1 MTLAYSTQSNIIT
14 LHDAITDSPVYRAST
29 LHFDKQLDVFSQWIN
44 DLARQTK
51 AYAEKLKQLNTETIA
66 LAAKLN
72 PTNMVNYQLLDSKIA
87 DIAANNFGDAL
98 KTNLTF
104 KMKTVSDLEG
114 KFTGPIEKF
123 VDEHIR
129 AFKKFREQHKH
140 ALTEYESALANY
152 ATLSNT
158 RKDSAATINTT
169 TQQLH
174 QARKKYIEMSS
185 EHITR
190 IAKLR
195 HDLEHTL
202 VEQYSTTISSRKD
215 FYNDAQ
221 VWKQLNSMLF
231 SWADWLAEDKRTY
244 QVETRKQQLAQQT
257 LEKEYLDDL
266 QLKHGTATKIR
277 TKLLSHSTKSGYLM
291 TRLTNDTSSPWKR
304 QWFFIHGGYFGS
316 CKVTDPEVS
325 PSITLD
331 DCVPLQFC
339 QIKLLDSSDRRFC
352 FELNSN
358 QHPQKAFFILQAESE
373 QDLQDWASA
382 LTAKSPNPTSPSFDT
397 ATRNHPSSIMIG
409 KTYDPNNDL
418 SQPRSPA
425 SLISKSKSTTV
436 VSTPTDI
443 PVTLS
448 TNSDLSISSSSPGS
462 TMFSNLSGSPP
473 PLSASSLSPV
483 AFKMTYSSLDRQN
496 DISTAP
502 SMTPL
507 LLEEITHGSHQE
519 TVLNDNKTKL
529 WGTPRTILPSP
540 GSTQRLTVKHGES
553 YKSMHGKIVWPIN
566 LDSHQQSHV
575 VPDLPGYTS
584 HLKDKTQNLRR
595 LFNGVSPQEAVL
607 DVLTVS
613 FLKKQDDMATS
624 DYQDSIKD
632 IKTPSKLGNYYW
644 GSVYVT
650 QDTFWFYS
658 NLSCSCITT
667 IALKLK
673 NIEDIQVAQDTH
685 LVIHMIDNGGDDTA
699 PSPLVF
705 SVILDDTETI
715 VDKLRFLIYN
725 AKLADPMQLRN
736 VYRKVAAMS
745 STQSPSRS
753 PSIST
758 LDSLS
763 DDQSYML
770 NHHGTTPHHT
780 PSSRMVSTDTAA
792 TLVTPLSNSSHPTPP
807 TKIKK
812 APAKKKK
819 VIKKPFVD
827 PDTLP
832 DHITKPSGPLDCH
845 CDDHLD
851 RRDAEMELP
860 ISAKRLYELMFSDE
874 ATAPPANGGVWNSK
888 TEGIDGHDLRVSHWA
903 PLDGQEDG
911 QMKRTLKY
919 WMPVANPVVRMKEA
933 EVVETQILL
942 RKDDY
947 LCYVVQISTKTEA
960 LPFADA
966 FIPSVRYCITY
977 IDDSRCKLTCHL
989 GVRWTKW
996 VMAKII
1002 VTKAALA
1009 GMSDSVNIFVP
1020 ILKEAASAIQVT
1032 VENLRQSEQE
1042 SATQTI
1048 SEYEDESDKDN
1059 GDNDDKGVFE
1069 ANDNNVG
1076 KGHEKTTTIPAL
1088 DMDVHVKATTT
1099 PPVHTQRNLNG
1110 DQTTDLQPQPK
1121 TPATTSSKNKQST
1134 ATTAPTRT
1142 ELSTTTTTTTSETS
1156 AVFKSKTTKTHHK
1169 LVKEK
1174 LIDSSG
1180 QEAPSL
1186 VKAALDSIWPPG
1198 AWTSGTLVI
1207 MCLFYI
1213 IWTFTASSFVT
1224 NGMDGQQ
1231 PVIHTQVVSHAVY
1244 LRDLDDGFIKKSL
1257 RPPYI
1262 DSQCYT
1268 LFLQARQDERE
1279 YTWYDTQHYRLALE
1293 YGSSRE
1299 KIGIQR
1305 HDIMT
1310 TFHALNTADTDLL
1323 ETEYLN
1329 WLLDNRQRCRGE
1341 QQHQFNDTNF
1351 NMCDQIN
1358 TQIGTYF

>member
-14 LHDAITDSPVYRAST
+14 LHNAITNSPVYRAST
-29 LHFDKQLDVFSQWIN
+29 LHFDKQLDVFSKWIN
-44 DLARQTK
+44 NLARQTK
-51 AYAEKLKQLNTETIA
+51 AYAEKLKQLNIETIA

-72 PTNMVNYQLLDSKIA
+72 PTNMVNYRLLDSKIA
-87 DIAANNFGDAL
+87 DMAANKFGDAL

-114 KFTGPIEKF
+114 KFTEPIEKF

-129 AFKKFREQHKH
+129 TFKKFREQHEH

-158 RKDSAATINTT
+158 GKDSTTTINST

-174 QARKKYIEMSS
+174 TTRKKYIEMSS

-221 VWKQLNSMLF
+221 VWKQLNTMLF

-244 QVETRKQQLAQQT
+244 QVETHKQQIAQQT

-266 QLKHGTATKIR
+266 QLKHGATTKIR
-277 TKLLSHSTKSGYLM
+277 TKPLDHNTKSGYLM
-291 TRLTNDTSSPWKR
+291 TRSTKDTLSPWKR
-304 QWFFIHGGYFGS
+304 QWFFIHDGYFGS
-316 CKVTDPEVS
+316 CKVTNPEVS

-331 DCVPLQFC
+331 DCVPLQSC
-339 QIKLLDSSDRRFC
+339 QIKSLDSSDRRFC
-352 FELNSN
+352 FELNSK
-358 QHPQKAFFILQAESE
+358 QQPQKSFFILQAESE
-373 QDLQDWASA
+373 QDLQDWTSA
-382 LTAKSPNPTSPSFDT
+382 LTAKSTNPTSPSFDT
-397 ATRNHPSSIMIG
+397 STRNHPSSIMIG

-448 TNSDLSISSSSPGS
+448 TNSDLSISGSSPGS

-496 DISTAP
+496 DMHLSTAP

-507 LLEEITHGSHQE
+507 LLEEITRGSHSE
-519 TVLNDNKTKL
+519 TVLNINRTKL
-529 WGTPRTILPSP
+529 WGTPRTILPP
-540 GSTQRLTVKHGES
+540 LGSTQRLAINYGDN
-553 YKSMHGKIVWPIN
+553 YKTMHGKIVWPPH
-566 LDSHQQSHV
+566 LDSHQHSHV
-575 VPDLPGYTS
+575 VTDLPGYTN
-584 HLKDKTQNLRR
+584 HLKDKNQELRR
-595 LFNGVSPQEAVL
+595 LFNGVSPQEVVL
-607 DVLTVS
+607 DVLTAS
-613 FLKKQDDMATS
+613 FLKKQDDMATT

-632 IKTPSKLGNYYW
+632 IKTLSKLGNHYW

-667 IALKLK
+667 IALKLE
-673 NIEDIQVAQDTH
+673 NIEDVQVAQDTQ
-685 LVIHMIDNGGDDTA
+685 LVIHVVDNGGDDSA

-705 SVILDDTETI
+705 SVMLDDAET
-715 VDKLRFLIYN
+715 VADKLRFLMYN
-725 AKLADPMQLRN
+725 AKLSDPMQLRN
-736 VYRKVAAMS
+736 VYRKITAMS

-753 PSIST
+753 SSIST
-758 LDSLS
+758 FDSLS
-763 DDQSYML
+763 NDQSYML
-770 NHHGTTPHHT
+770 NGNTPHHT
-780 PSSRMVSTDTAA
+780 PSTRMTSTDTAA
-792 TLVTPLSNSSHPTPP
+792 TLVTPLSNDSYPTPP
-807 TKIKK
+807 TKIK
-812 APAKKKK
+812 KKKK

-832 DHITKPSGPLDCH
+832 DHITKPSGPLDCQ

-903 PLDGQEDG
+903 PLDDPEEDG
-911 QMKRTLKY
+911 QMKRILKY

-977 IDDSRCKLTCHL
+977 VDDSRCKLTCHL

-1020 ILKEAASAIQVT
+1020 ILKEAANAMQLT

-1042 SATQTI
+1042 SASQTI
-1048 SEYEDESDKDN
+1048 SEYEDESDNND
-1059 GDNDDKGVFE
+1059 DDDKGVF
-1069 ANDNNVG
+1069 DNSED
-1076 KGHEKTTTIPAL
+1076 KGHEETTTIPAL
-1088 DMDVHVKATTT
+1088 DMDVRAKSMTT
-1099 PPVHTQRNLNG
+1099 PPVQAQRKLNNHL
-1110 DQTTDLQPQPK
+1110 TTDLQPQPK
-1121 TPATTSSKNKQST
+1121 VPAATLPKNKQST
-1134 ATTAPTRT
+1134 ATVPPTRT
-1142 ELSTTTTTTTSETS
+1142 QVSTTTTTTTSETS
-1156 AVFKSKTTKTHHK
+1156 SIFKSKTTKTHHR

-1174 LIDSSG
+1174 LVDSSG
-1180 QEAPSL
+1180 KEAPSL

-1198 AWTSGTLVI
+1198 AWTMGALVTL
-1207 MCLFYI
+1207 CLFYI
-1213 IWTFTASSFVT
+1213 VWMLTTTSSLT
-1224 NGMDGQQ
+1224 NGMDGQE
-1231 PVIHTQVVSHAVY
+1231 PMVHTPVVSHAVY

-1268 LFLQARQDERE
+1268 LFLQARRDERD
-1279 YTWYDTQHYRLALE
+1279 YTWYHARHYQLALE

-1299 KIGIQR
+1299 KLGVQR

-1341 QQHQFNDTNF
+1341 QQQHALEFNDTNF